1 MNTYTKPNVLDSQQI
16 FLSFYQKTLELSL
29 HELKPCEKT
38 IIFDNSKQVI
48 EQEDTRISFI
58 QSVEMLAFALKPF
71 YDTEMKKVY
80 NANIK
85 ILGGLAYE
93 IEKTFDDE
101 DFKGYY
107 QKSNIETKNHLI
119 IFWQLR
125 KAKLIF
131 SELTELLKRINF
143 LKSATYDEDE
153 DLEGGQ

>member
-38 IIFDNSKQVI
+38 ILFDNEKQII
-48 EQEDTRISFI
+48 EIEDTRIAFI
-58 QSVEMLAFALKPF
+58 QACEMLAIALKPF
-71 YDTEMKKVY
+71 YDEKMRNIY
-80 NANIK
+80 NNNIK
-85 ILGGLAYE
+85 VLGGLAYE
-93 IEKTFDDE
+93 VEKTFDDE
-101 DFKGYY
+101 DFKSHYNDS
-107 QKSNIETKNHLI
+107 KTEIKNHLI

-131 SELTELLKRINF
+131 SELTELLKRIDF
-143 LKSATYDEDE
+143 LKGATYDEDD